1 MKHSTKECLK
11 RTLRTAFQAF
21 IGSLAAQITSNG
33 IADFETFRALSVS
46 IVTTAVA
53 AAIAAVMN
61 LPRSEAE

>member
-1 MKHSTKECLK
+1 MKQSTKECLK

-21 IGSLAAQITSNG
+21 IGSMAAQITSNG

>member
-1 MKHSTKECLK
+1 MKQSTKECLK
-11 RTLRTAFQAF
+11 RTLRTAIQAF
-21 IGSLAAQITSNG
+21 NGSLAAQITSNG